1 MLTSKPSVKPVA
13 AASHR
18 RSCGAHCW
26 IDLRELRHKNL
37 QRVSRRLMA
46 FLFEAH
52 FGPSR
57 SRSHRWVGP
66 DQAKREE
73 PEISSWPCRLWQA
86 LPSTKEHTAIHPTV
100 NCWVPGI
107 GLQAA
112 VRQARDR
119 EPGMVA
125 EPLLASSSQLQR
137 AWRGAEASRRS
148 WMCIH
153 RNPKVSGPVRATMRG
168 RLHTEAARLFALTGG
183 ELPKVKVLRLRH
195 LSSLTLLH
203 RA

>member
-1 MLTSKPSVKPVA
+1 
-13 AASHR
+13 
-18 RSCGAHCW
+18 
-26 IDLRELRHKNL
+26 
-37 QRVSRRLMA
+37 MA

-86 LPSTKEHTAIHPTV
+86 LPSTKEHTAVHPTV

-137 AWRGAEASRRS
+137 AEWRGSIEALLD
-148 WMCIH
+148 
-153 RNPKVSGPVRATMRG
+153 V
-168 RLHTEAARLFALTGG
+168 HTSKSEGQWACQSHDARPLAY
-183 ELPKVKVLRLRH
+183 
-195 LSSLTLLH
+195 
-203 RA
+203 